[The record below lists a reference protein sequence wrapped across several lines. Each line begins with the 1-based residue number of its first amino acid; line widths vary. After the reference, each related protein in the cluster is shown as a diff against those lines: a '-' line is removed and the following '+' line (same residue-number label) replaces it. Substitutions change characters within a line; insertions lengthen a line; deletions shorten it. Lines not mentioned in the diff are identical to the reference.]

1 MAHIGFAWLQKPG
14 GGGGGGGGGIYV
26 AVSKRHIIVLFLYQ
40 FYLFIMASLY
50 GSLKRDF
57 SKI

>member
-14 GGGGGGGGGIYV
+14 GGGGGGYV